1 MEGCMSD
8 RKSTLLRQW
17 SSLIVVF
24 AGLVVVAPS
33 LHAQAA
39 YTAERTTRIQAGF
52 GFLALNPDYRPGN
65 IIGLSAWGDYDF
77 SKYVGAEISTHFAE
91 FITPDDLSENSYMI
105 GPRLIYRHKR
115 LTAYGKVLVGR
126 ATITNQQ
133 YNLSSSYNMYA
144 LGGGLEYR
152 LGRRFNVRLVD
163 FEQQEWPD
171 FAPHT
176 LAPTAMTFGVSYIL
190 H

>member
-1 MEGCMSD
+1 MSN
-8 RKSTLLRQW
+8 RKSIMRSKW
-17 SSLIVVF
+17 SSLMVVF
-24 AGLVVVAPS
+24 AGLLVAVPS

-39 YTAERTTRIQAGF
+39 YTAESTTRIQAGF

-77 SKYVGAEISTHFAE
+77 SKYVGAEISTHFGE
-91 FITPDDLSENSYMI
+91 FITPDDLTENSYMI
-105 GPRLIYRHKR
+105 GPRLIYRHKG
-115 LTAYGKVLVGR
+115 LTAYGKILVGR

-133 YNLSSSYNMYA
+133 FNLSSSYNMYA
-144 LGGGLEYR
+144 YGGGVEYR
-152 LGRRFNVRLVD
+152 LGRRLNVRLVD

-171 FAPHT
+171 FEPHT
-176 LAPTAMTFGVSYIL
+176 LGPTALTFGVSYII